1 MFVGQFELLILDLT
15 IVIPNYLKLLD
26 KENSAFRIKN
36 MIKQFKYQKYL
47 SNGQVEQ
54 EQSKIQGTKVQI
66 KGDKQL

>member
-1 MFVGQFELLILDLT
+1 MFVGQFKLLILDLT
-15 IVIPNYLKLLD
+15 IIYQIT

>member
-1 MFVGQFELLILDLT
+1 MFVGQFKLLILDLT